1 MGETIIQEISKTDK
15 RAMMRFISL
24 ERNLLSGYPMY
35 VSNFDAEV
43 IRNLTGKSAFTRR
56 MDISLFIAS
65 DGDRDVARCAAF
77 INPEYQDAKNEKVG
91 TIGYFAAAPDCETSV
106 HEMLVRAEG
115 WLIQRGIKRIIA
127 PYNGSALLGMGFLI
141 AAFDE
146 NPVMTFGW
154 NPPYFSAYLI
164 QEGYR
169 LAYPLWVYEFDF
181 TTEKYREAKQRLA
194 TSHDFS
200 VRPINKKRWETD
212 LEIFRQVINE
222 TFTQEWEWHPVTS
235 EEFLEFFA
243 SMKPMLDPHYM
254 VIAEV
259 QGIAVGVCI
268 GFPDWNPFI
277 RGLNG
282 KMGIVQQIQFLF
294 RGRHYESAG
303 ILFIA
308 VRSEYRGR
316 GIGPFLEL
324 MVLQRYEAL
333 GLKKAFIYTINDNN
347 LASRKIAD
355 SIGGIPRLLY
365 HAYDKI
371 I

>member
-1 MGETIIQEISKTDK
+1 MI
-15 RAMMRFISL
+15 RFASL
-24 ERNLLSGYPMY
+24 ERQLLRGYPLY
-35 VSNFDAEV
+35 VSNFDSDL
-43 IRNLTGKSAFTRR
+43 IRNLSGKSAFTRR
-56 MDISLFIAS
+56 MDISLLIAS

-77 INPEYQDAKNEKVG
+77 INPEFQEAKNEKVG

-106 HEMLVRAEG
+106 HAMLARAEE
-115 WLIQRGIKRIIA
+115 WLIQRGIKRVIA

-154 NPPYFSAYLI
+154 NPPYYAAYLT

-181 TTEKYREAKQRLA
+181 TSAKYRLAKERLA
-194 TSHDFS
+194 ASHDFL

-212 LEIFRQVINE
+212 LEIFRQMINE
-222 TFTQEWEWHPVTS
+222 TFTHEWEWHMVTS

-243 SMKPMLDPHYM
+243 SMKPTLDPNQM
-254 VIAEV
+254 VIAEL
-259 QGIAVGVCI
+259 QGIAAGVCI

-277 RGLNG
+277 RGLQG
-282 KMGIVQQIQFLF
+282 KLGIVQQIQFLF
-294 RGRHYESAG
+294 RGEHYESAG

-316 GIGPFLEL
+316 GIGPLLEL
-324 MVLQRYEAL
+324 IVLQRYEEL
-333 GLKKAFIYTINDNN
+333 GLKKAFIYTVNEDN

-371 I
+371 V

>member
-1 MGETIIQEISKTDK
+1 MGEITIQEIDTKDK
-15 RAMMRFISL
+15 QAMIRFASL
-24 ERNLLSGYPMY
+24 ERKLLRGYPLY
-35 VSNFDAEV
+35 VSNFDSDL
-43 IRNLTGKSAFTRR
+43 IRKLSGKSAFTRR

-65 DGDRDVARCAAF
+65 DGGRDVARCAAF

-91 TIGYFAAAPDCETSV
+91 TIGYFAASSDCGNSV
-106 HEMLVRAEG
+106 HAMLARAEG

-141 AAFDE
+141 EAFDE
-146 NPVMTFGW
+146 NPVITFGW
-154 NPPYFSAYLI
+154 NPPYYAGYLI

-169 LAYPLWVYEFDF
+169 LSYPLWVYEFDF
-181 TTEKYREAKQRLA
+181 TSAKYRIAKQYLA
-194 TSHDFS
+194 SSHDFQ
-200 VRPINKKRWETD
+200 VRPINKKQWETD

-222 TFTQEWEWHPVTS
+222 TFTQEWEWYPVTS

-243 SMKPMLDPHYM
+243 AMKPLVDPHQM

-259 QGIAVGVCI
+259 QGSVAGVCI
-268 GFPDWNPFI
+268 GFPNWNPFI

-282 KMGIVQQIQFLF
+282 KLGIIQQIQFLLF
-294 RGRHYESAG
+294 GRHYESAG

-308 VRSEYRGR
+308 VRPDYRGR
-316 GIGPFLEL
+316 RIGPMLEL
-324 MVLQRYEAL
+324 TVLHRYEEL

-347 LASRKIAD
+347 LASRKIAEA
-355 SIGGIPRLLY
+355 IGGIPRLLY

-371 I
+371 L